1 MTTITKRFKSA
12 GLTLALSFILALG
25 WSVPLRGIGAQQSG
39 NAQPLVSL
47 SGVTTGTGVV
57 ISVGNSVQVGWTVIW
72 SAGVG
77 AGEIVIEAADTVNY
91 SGTWYELDRQ
101 PFAVNATIMGTYPG
115 PVRFVRARVTTTV
128 TGGTVTAQFNRLIGS

>member
-1 MTTITKRFKSA
+1 MTTGRFKSI

-39 NAQPLVSL
+39 NTSPLVSL

-77 AGEIVIEAADTVNY
+77 AGEVVIEAADTVNY

-101 PFAVNATIMGTYPG
+101 PFGVNATVMGTYPG
-115 PVRFVRARVTTTV
+115 PVRFVRARVTTNV